1 MTKLDES
8 TFIRRLQ
15 FAFGRNST
23 NFKIKFQ
30 KQIDK
35 NKINAKTHASR
46 TRKNRQKKTEHTP
59 PPTKF
64 CFLSPELSVYPR
76 EAINQTYLNLVK
88 HSLKDVLFHNT
99 IQS

>member
-15 FAFGRNST
+15 FAFGSNST

-35 NKINAKTHASR
+35 KKINAKTQVGQGR
-46 TRKNRQKKTEHTP
+46 TDRKRQNIPP

-76 EAINQTYLNLVK
+76 KAINQTNLNLVK

>member
-35 NKINAKTHASR
+35 NKINAKTQVGQER
-46 TRKNRQKKTEHTP
+46 TDRKRQNIP
-59 PPTKF
+59 PPHQILFSFPRTVS
-64 CFLSPELSVYPR
+64 LSSQS
-76 EAINQTYLNLVK
+76 NQSNLFK
-88 HSLKDVLFHNT
+88 PS
-99 IQS
+99 

>member
-15 FAFGRNST
+15 FAFGSNST

-35 NKINAKTHASR
+35 NKINAKTQVGQGR
-46 TRKNRQKKTEHTP
+46 TAKTDP
-59 PPTKF
+59 N
-64 CFLSPELSVYPR
+64 FL
-76 EAINQTYLNLVK
+76 
-88 HSLKDVLFHNT
+88 
-99 IQS
+99 